1 MSYMK
6 EIYTAASEIDNT
18 SITERAHLALTLSR
32 EWGISMT
39 PIYTVL
45 REMNEVEQAN
55 GN

>member
-32 EWGISMT
+32 EWGISMA
-39 PIYTVL
+39 PIYKVL
-45 REMNEVEQAN
+45 REMNEVDLASE
-55 GN
+55 